1 MDFIG
6 VPPNIGAVIRGRSPV
21 TSLSYHSDGTTLFVA
36 SEEDCRLRL
45 INCQSGTADRPA
57 VRFEREGIRLVEST
71 HHNHCVL
78 YSGNG
83 VKEEPPI
90 KRHAVHYLS
99 LHDNK
104 ILRNFSGHTGEIS
117 NISMSTVDDTF
128 LTSGADRTVRLW
140 SLEKAGCVAEM
151 LLPPNVLEGSS
162 SHAFF
167 DSTGMVFGVSAQTAD
182 AQLINLYDAR
192 NYGAG
197 PFSEMKVTQASID
210 SAVQGTGLSPKTTV
224 QLSYAPWRSLSFNAS
239 GKQLLVLADGG
250 VGFVVDGYEGTIDS
264 VLLAKGAGSSSAPPL
279 GACFTPDG
287 QNVLGGNSDGTV
299 TCWEAK
305 SGKILG
311 TLEGHTGPVRG
322 VACNPKFA
330 QFASSCSNTALW
342 QW

>member
-1 MDFIG
+1 
-6 VPPNIGAVIRGRSPV
+6 
-21 TSLSYHSDGTTLFVA
+21 
-36 SEEDCRLRL
+36 
-45 INCQSGTADRPA
+45 
-57 VRFEREGIRLVEST
+57 
-71 HHNHCVL
+71 
-78 YSGNG
+78 
-83 VKEEPPI
+83 
-90 KRHAVHYLS
+90 
-99 LHDNK
+99 
-104 ILRNFSGHTGEIS
+104 
-117 NISMSTVDDTF
+117 MSTVDDTF